1 MQCRPEDDVM
11 LVFILGLT
19 QAHSH
24 DISEGFLL
32 WWPLALMQATSSTF
46 SETAPLKNSWSTVYG
61 NVRQTMQIRL
71 RCLCSGLV
79 QVVCRLFNGRF
90 YAWPLGQD
98 GSALISVWGAYYPL
112 WHCMGQHQGKIAEHF
127 TDIPARTPAIEVS
140 TRPSEG
146 KKGMHCSTDDVTL
159 DTFIDCIRRCAISR
173 IIEIPQL
180 GIWSAAG
187 GECCAWS
194 WGISIETDR
203 CIWAPTVKWP
213 CPEDLVL
220 VIKW

>member
-1 MQCRPEDDVM
+1 
-11 LVFILGLT
+11 
-19 QAHSH
+19 
-24 DISEGFLL
+24 
-32 WWPLALMQATSSTF
+32 MQATSSTF

-79 QVVCRLFNGRF
+79 QAVCRLFNGRF
-90 YAWPLGQD
+90 YAWPWD
-98 GSALISVWGAYYPL
+98 KMAARSCPFEALIIPYGIAWGNIKARSPSISL
-112 WHCMGQHQGKIAEHF
+112 TFLPERLPSKCPPALAKEKKACIA
-127 TDIPARTPAIEVS
+127 
-140 TRPSEG
+140 
-146 KKGMHCSTDDVTL
+146 STDDVTL
-159 DTFIDCIRRCAISR
+159 DNFIDCIRRCAISR
-173 IIEIPQL
+173 IIEVPQL

-213 CPEDLVL
+213 CPEDIVL